1 MSLPPDTHVHSEWSW
16 DAMHG
21 SMERTCDRAVQLGL
35 PSIAFTEHLDHTAW
49 AASEEGLSGL
59 PADHPVARFSDAEGR
74 VTPPPLDVEG
84 YLESL
89 ERCRSR
95 FRALRIFSGLE
106 VGEPHRHRQ
115 AVHAVLATA
124 QFDRVVGSLHTLR
137 SERGYEEPDALF
149 THRAADQVVRDYLA
163 EIARLVMDSAHFS
176 ILGHIDYPLRY
187 WPKTYD
193 PFDPLRFEEEFRHAL
208 SAIARQGRI
217 LEISTVLP
225 LHMVILRW
233 WREEGGS
240 AVTFGSDAHEPA
252 ELARNFVDAAAMA
265 QAVGFHPTQ
274 DPFEPWQRRG

>member
-1 MSLPPDTHVHSEWSW
+1 MRPPPDTHVHSEWSW

-21 SMERTCDRAVQLGL
+21 SMERTCERAVQLGL
-35 PSIAFTEHLDHTAW
+35 PSIAFTEHLDHTVWKATKT
-49 AASEEGLSGL
+49 GLSGL
-59 PADHPVARFSDAEGR
+59 PADHPVARFSDEEGR
-74 VTPPPLDVEG
+74 VRPPPFDVDG

-89 ERCRSR
+89 ERCRTR
-95 FRALRIFSGLE
+95 FRSLRILSGLE

-115 AVHAVLATA
+115 AVAAVLATA
-124 QFDRVVGSLHTLR
+124 QFNRVVGSLHTLR
-137 SERGYEEPDALF
+137 SERGYEEPNELF
-149 THRAADQVVRDYLA
+149 GRRAAGEVVRDYLA
-163 EIARLVMDSAHFS
+163 ELARLVLDSGDFS

-187 WPKTYD
+187 WPKTCG

-208 SAIARQGRI
+208 SGIARQGRV

-225 LHMVILRW
+225 LHVVILRW

-252 ELARNFVDAAAMA
+252 ELARNFVQAAAMA

-274 DPFEPWQRRG
+274 DPFEPWRRRR